1 MAKPIQ
7 YCKVKKENKIKKK
20 KKFHTHTHKLTN
32 INSSKMRDRL
42 RPSVNQKLPQSSKK
56 KYQPSTETLV
66 EHRNKETEGR
76 NTNDQ

>member
-1 MAKPIQ
+1 MKIYQ
-7 YCKVKKENKIKKK
+7 VGNVKATIKADK
-20 KKFHTHTHKLTN
+20 HK

-42 RPSVNQKLPQSSKK
+42 MPSVNQKLPQSSKK

-66 EHRNKETEGR
+66 EIRNKETKGR